1 MVGAQE
7 TKWREFITE
16 IIVKQHFPAKS
27 GSHTH
32 THSKEWVQD
41 AETQAWVLNPGREPG
56 LAAVRIF

>member
-7 TKWREFITE
+7 TKWREFTTE

-56 LAAVRIF
+56 